1 MANVAIYSGSAM
13 AISGSTP
20 FALYDTELAFKL
32 DGPKIADWCASRL
45 GYPVMDVELQD
56 MQFHACFEEAVTE
69 YAAQV
74 NRFNIRDNLFNAKGE
89 STNTNLTH
97 QNIIPNQGK
106 LIALSKQYGTEA
118 GSGGNVD
125 WKTGYITTATASV
138 SSSNIPSGSWL
149 QEYDL
154 DAQAIFSQSIAGT
167 DIEIKRIFHEQ
178 SPAATRHYD
187 PQFGS
192 NVALNSFGWGGSMA
206 GVSYLS
212 LPLYDD
218 MLKIQ
223 QVEFNDTVRKSM
235 YSFELINNKLKIH
248 PVPTHAFKF
257 YFQYIETAQRDNLIT
272 TSSVSDF
279 SNIGYD
285 NMTYASINGPGKQ
298 WIKKY
303 TLALVKT
310 VLGSIRS
317 KFSSI
322 PIPGAETSMDGD
334 TLRSEGAAEAE
345 ILISTLREDLEQ
357 SSRRNTMERENE
369 LSTFQQE
376 MLNKN
381 PLNIYIG

>member
-1 MANVAIYSGSAM
+1 MANITIYDGSAGT
-13 AISGSTP
+13 ISGSTP
-20 FALYDTELAFKL
+20 FGLYDADTTFKTH
-32 DGPKIADWCASRL
+32 GPQIADWCATRL
-45 GYPVMDVELQD
+45 GFPIMDVELQD
-56 MQFHACFEEAVTE
+56 SQFFACFEEAVSE

-89 STNTNLTH
+89 STASNLTH
-97 QNIIPNQGK
+97 KNIIPNQGK

-125 WKTGYITTATASV
+125 WKTGYITTATSSV
-138 SSSNIPSGSWL
+138 DTANIPSGSWL

-154 DAQAIFSQSIAGT
+154 DVQAVFSQSAAGT
-167 DIEIKRIFHEQ
+167 DIEIKRVFHQ
-178 SPAATRHYD
+178 DSPASNRHYD

-235 YSFELINNKLKIH
+235 YSFELVNNKLKIH
-248 PVPTHAFKF
+248 PTPSSAFKF
-257 YFQYIETAQRDNLIT
+257 YFQYIETAQRDNLIINDA
-272 TSSVSDF
+272 VSDF

-310 VLGSIRS
+310 VLGSVRS
-317 KFSSI
+317 KFGSI

-369 LSTFQQE
+369 LTTFQQE

>member
-1 MANVAIYSGSAM
+1 MANITIYDGSAGT
-13 AISGSTP
+13 ISGSTP
-20 FALYDTELAFKL
+20 FGLYDADTDFITH
-32 DGPKIADWCASRL
+32 GPQVADWCATRL
-45 GYPVMDVELQD
+45 GYPIMDVELQD
-56 MQFHACFEEAVTE
+56 SQFFACFEEAVSE
-69 YAAQV
+69 YSSQV
-74 NRFNIRDNLFNAKGE
+74 NRFNIRDNLFNTKGE
-89 STNTNLTH
+89 STSTNLTGK
-97 QNIIPNQGK
+97 NIIPNQGK
-106 LIALSKQYGTEA
+106 LIAMSKQYGTEA

-125 WKTGYITTATASV
+125 WKTGYITTAQSTV
-138 SSSNIPSGSWL
+138 DTVNIPSGSWL

-154 DAQAIFSQSIAGT
+154 NTQAVFSQSVEGT
-167 DIEIKRIFHEQ
+167 DIEIKRIFHQ
-178 SPAATRHYD
+178 KSPASVRHYD
-187 PQFGS
+187 PQLGS
-192 NVALNSFGWGGSMA
+192 NVALSSFGWDGALA
-206 GVSYLS
+206 GISYLS

-248 PVPTHAFKF
+248 PTPTEEFKF
-257 YFQYIETAQRDNLIT
+257 YFQYIETADRDNLIIN
-272 TSSVSDF
+272 SAVSDF

-285 NMTYASINGPGKQ
+285 NMTYANINGPGKQ
-298 WIKKY
+298 WIRKY

-310 VLGSIRS
+310 VLGSVRS
-317 KFSSI
+317 KFGSI

-369 LSTFQQE
+369 LTTFQQE